1 MLLWNLDNLF
11 RHPLAFVVMLLFLA
25 FALLVGITVHEFSHA
40 LVADRLGDATARRL
54 GRLSL
59 NPLAHLDPL
68 GTIMLFLVGFGWGKP
83 VPVNAYN
90 LQNGRRSMALV
101 AAAGPV
107 SNILAVFIF
116 ALPIRLGWLGWW
128 DPLSFGFYYGGD
140 AVILLSQVLG
150 FVIFY
155 NIVLAVFNLLPI
167 FPLDGSN
174 ILLGV
179 LPDDAA
185 RSYLR
190 VARYG
195 PVLLILVI
203 MLDYMTG
210 LRILGRIMDPV
221 INFIGSLAR
230 G

>member
-1 MLLWNLDNLF
+1 MLIRNLD
-11 RHPLAFVVMLLFLA
+11 LLFDDPLRFFLLVALVA
-25 FALLVGITVHEFSHA
+25 FALMVGITIHEFSHA

-101 AAAGPV
+101 AAAGPI
-107 SNILAVFIF
+107 SNLIAVFLF
-116 ALPIRLGWLGWW
+116 ALPIRLNLIGSQDALLFGSSFVNASGLV
-128 DPLSFGFYYGGD
+128 LSLL
-140 AVILLSQVLG
+140 AVL
-150 FVIFY
+150 IFY

-179 LPDDAA
+179 LPEDAA
-185 RSYLR
+185 RSYVRL
-190 VARYG
+190 ARYG

-203 MLDYMTG
+203 MLDYMFG
-210 LRILGRIMDPV
+210 LHILGRIMDPA
-221 INFIGSLAR
+221 IRYIGSLA
-230 G
+230 GV